1 MVIAGLLW
9 SPVAILVIILHKQF
23 FKVSFRE
30 SSLILI
36 PPLIFLFGI
45 VISIWYL
52 CKGLPFEK
60 EFLSSFFLRHFFSLV
75 LILGT
80 WIGLTAFYFE
90 ILLNY
95 IPSTNR
101 NILYNE
107 SIPFMAGAGI
117 FVYLFSTL
125 IYYLI
130 FANEKLK
137 LSEKEALQKQLE
149 ASRSEIQALKT
160 TIHPH
165 FLFNTLNLLSPL
177 IKQNP
182 PLASELVS
190 HLSEFLIYSF
200 EHSIKQSSTLTDEL
214 DHIKNYLSVEKFRLG
229 ERLRVEFDIG
239 EDTSELIV
247 PPLILLP
254 IVENSIKHGISR
266 KLEGGKI
273 TIKTE
278 KRGNSLVITIKNPF
292 EDSGEIPVGR
302 GYGLKNLKKRIEL
315 YYNGEGGILTED
327 NNDIYIVKI
336 FIPLNEKVKNGKE
349 D

>member
-9 SPVAILVIILHKQF
+9 SPVAVLVIILHKQF
-23 FKVSFRE
+23 FKISFRE
-30 SSLILI
+30 STLFLI
-36 PPLIFLFGI
+36 PPLVFLFGI
-45 VISIWYL
+45 VISTWYI

-60 EFLSSFFLRHFFSLV
+60 ENFSSFFLRHFLSLI
-75 LILGT
+75 LILGI

-95 IPSTNR
+95 IPSIDR

-107 SIPFMAGAGI
+107 SIPFLAGAGI
-117 FVYLFSTL
+117 FIYLFSTL

-177 IKQNP
+177 IKQDP
-182 PLASELVS
+182 VLASELIS

-200 EHSIKQSSTLTDEL
+200 EHSIKQNSTLTDEL
-214 DHIKNYLSVEKFRLG
+214 DHVRNYLSVEKFRLG
-229 ERLRVEFDIG
+229 ERLKVKYDIG
-239 EDTSELIV
+239 KDTSDLIV

-266 KLEGGKI
+266 KLKGGKI
-273 TIKTE
+273 SIKTE
-278 KRGNSLVITIKNPF
+278 RRNNFLVITIKNPF
-292 EDSGEIPVGR
+292 EDSGETPVGR
-302 GYGLKNLKKRIEL
+302 GYGLRNLKKRMEL
-315 YYNGEGGILTED
+315 YYEGEGGVLTENKD
-327 NNDIYIVKI
+327 DIFTVNI
-336 FIPLNEKVKNGKE
+336 FIPVNESGKNGKE